1 MRTTTDIYLVS
12 SRLVVFHRCRF
23 IVRGGEREVIIRGLE
38 RDSPLDSSVILS
50 AYLGPLHRSFPLSR
64 TRWTIGTRLRV
75 SPTRRGGEWG
85 CVVIRSPGKSDLSC
99 DLLEACHLL
108 CRHLPILTKERI
120 FEIVNLESLLFG
132 VWAEEEEE
140 KEKQGR
146 AEKSEGASWVGRGQ
160 GCQQASPSSS
170 HRYRTGETECYCPTL
185 SANFRHEHIQKPLYC
200 QSPRF
205 FLY

>member
-132 VWAEEEEE
+132 VWAEEEE
-140 KEKQGR
+140 KEKQR
-146 AEKSEGASWVGRGQ
+146 RKARERVGLVGVKVANKLL
-160 GCQQASPSSS
+160 QARPIDTEQVKPSVIARHCLPISVTSIYRSRYIANPLVSFSIS
-170 HRYRTGETECYCPTL
+170 HR
-185 SANFRHEHIQKPLYC
+185 
-200 QSPRF
+200 
-205 FLY
+205 